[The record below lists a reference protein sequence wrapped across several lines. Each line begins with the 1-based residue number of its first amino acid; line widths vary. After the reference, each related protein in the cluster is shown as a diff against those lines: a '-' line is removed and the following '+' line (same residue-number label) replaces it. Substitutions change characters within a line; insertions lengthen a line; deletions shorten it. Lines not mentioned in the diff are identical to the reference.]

1 MRAALVTRWL
11 VSMKVLT
18 PSSKVLTPSSF
29 TKQRGWSIS
38 SSHHRTEVQAPSSA
52 FMNTLGWGHIF
63 FVVAVQ
69 LEYSSYH
76 LKVFRLVMNRKET
89 VHFFVFWLERADFCW
104 GVYVCVSVSANIS
117 GFLTSLALR
126 LQDICRKKE
135 NPGNSSL
142 FLVSGSIFLISLLYT
157 LENLLIFVLCI
168 FFNLDV

>member
-1 MRAALVTRWL
+1 M
-11 VSMKVLT
+11 
-18 PSSKVLTPSSF
+18 
-29 TKQRGWSIS
+29 
-38 SSHHRTEVQAPSSA
+38 
-52 FMNTLGWGHIF
+52 
-63 FVVAVQ
+63 
-69 LEYSSYH
+69 
-76 LKVFRLVMNRKET
+76 
-89 VHFFVFWLERADFCW
+89 
-104 GVYVCVSVSANIS
+104 CVSVSANIS